1 MQKWCKLRSGQLFG
15 YTRTLPQGAVQV
27 NADGT
32 PFVDE
37 PVQPVDGGTQAD
49 PVALVDQEPA
59 KTQQVG
65 DLPDGPAFAII
76 EWVGDDPQRAVQAVA
91 AENERARPR
100 PSVIKAVSPHLP
112 EPTEGA

>member
-37 PVQPVDGGTQAD
+37 PVQPDDSGVKAN

-76 EWVGDDPQRAVQAVA
+76 EWVGDDPQRAVDARN
-91 AENERARPR
+91 AEAQRPR
-100 PSVIKAVSPHLP
+100 PRANVLNGIAHVP